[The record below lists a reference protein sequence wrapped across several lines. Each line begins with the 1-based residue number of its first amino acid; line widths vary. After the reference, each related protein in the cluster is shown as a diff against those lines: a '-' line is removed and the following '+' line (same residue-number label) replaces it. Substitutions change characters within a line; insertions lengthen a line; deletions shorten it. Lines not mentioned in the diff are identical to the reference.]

1 MIQNILQKNWAT
13 EELTKKYEFLEEFY
27 VESRFLTFRPMYI
40 FINLNSNNP
49 SKIDFYFTYVLHFEE
64 LAPNQSC
71 MIDISNYTIPS
82 AVGQQ
87 YL

>member
-1 MIQNILQKNWAT
+1 MNV
-13 EELTKKYEFLEEFY
+13 LEEF
-27 VESRFLTFRPMYI
+27 LLNLD

-49 SKIDFYFTYVLHFEE
+49 SKIDFHLTYVLDFEE

-82 AVGQQ
+82 AVGQN
-87 YL
+87 Y